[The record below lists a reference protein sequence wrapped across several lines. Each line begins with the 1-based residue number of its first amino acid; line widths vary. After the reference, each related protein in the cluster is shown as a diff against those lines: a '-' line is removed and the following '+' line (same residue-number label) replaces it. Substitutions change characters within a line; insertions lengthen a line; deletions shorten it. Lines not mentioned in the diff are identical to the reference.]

1 MTQITAQLTSRGDT
15 SANWIAADP
24 EIAAKEIVF
33 TTDVFYTGTDQMK
46 FKVGDGVQTWSQLDY
61 MPIGTSTTP
70 TLAQVLAQ
78 GATTSGNN
86 ITISAGDYITSTQY
100 YLNGSKFLYTPNA
113 GNNNIG
119 LGGNTFN
126 LTTTS
131 TDSIGIGMNVM
142 KDITTGFEN
151 IGIGVNSMF
160 ALTTGS
166 NDVAVGHNTMLNV
179 TTATE
184 CTAVGDDAMYANIS
198 GNQLSAFGAQAL
210 KNATGGLN
218 SGFGYF
224 SGVNISSGTGH
235 TMIGALSGQGVTTGT
250 NCVFIGYNTTGAAAL
265 TNGIGIGY
273 NVTVTQDNSMI
284 LGNGVDVGIGTST
297 PARKL
302 DVVGTGRFSSTLTL
316 SSLTANRVPYIDAS
330 TNIVT
335 SAVTDTELGY
345 LSGVTSAI
353 QTQINALQTGQ
364 FWKAACRVATTA
376 AGTLA
381 TDFENGDTIDGVVL
395 ATGDRILI
403 KDQAAPDENG
413 IYVVPA
419 SGAPTRATDFD
430 AGADNLS
437 GATVTIQE
445 GTANA
450 EKKFTC
456 STNNPITIGV
466 TNITFIDAGGVAYLG
481 TSNRIDVTGNVIDI
495 SASYVGQ
502 ASITTLGT
510 IGTGTWQGTSIS
522 TTYTDAK
529 IKGSVAATAGLIPY
543 GTGTADTLTTS
554 ANLKYT
560 AAAFTVATT
569 LAATGIGNTFT
580 VTGNNINPSLAE
592 GLRVSLTAGF
602 TNAGTTIGAEVY
614 NASAGTGTNL
624 KLATSFSNALGN
636 AGVNAF
642 AHATTTGY
650 NIGGY
655 YEALGG
661 NINVGAIG
669 KAITAKNSATNVG
682 VIGIG
687 LNTGSS
693 PVQVGGY
700 FGLGGSDTPTFTSS
714 ALMCDNGA
722 TTSNIFTARDNGTIV
737 ATIADGG
744 AFSSVTVKATQAA
757 GFISSDGSTG
767 ATGSFTAQSGET
779 VTVKD
784 GIITSIV

>member
-86 ITISAGDYITSTQY
+86 ITISAGDYITSAQY
-100 YLNGSKFLYTPNA
+100 YLNGSKFIYAPNV

-119 LGGNTFN
+119 IGGNTFN
-126 LTTTS
+126 LTTTAV
-131 TDSIGIGMNVM
+131 DSIGIGMNVM

-166 NDVAVGHNTMLNV
+166 NNVAMGHNTMLAV
-179 TTATE
+179 TAATE
-184 CTAVGDDAMYANIS
+184 CSAFGDDAMYANVS

-210 KNATGGLN
+210 KNATGNLN
-218 SGFGYF
+218 SGFGYY
-224 SGVNISSGTGH
+224 SGVNISTGTGN
-235 TMIGALSGQGVTTGT
+235 TMIGSVSGQSVTTGT
-250 NCVFIGYNTTGAAAL
+250 NNVFIGYNTTGASAL

-297 PARKL
+297 PGYKL
-302 DVVGTGRFSSTLTL
+302 HVVGTTHITGALT
-316 SSLTANRVPYIDAS
+316 
-330 TNIVT
+330 
-335 SAVTDTELGY
+335 
-345 LSGVTSAI
+345 
-353 QTQINALQTGQ
+353 
-364 FWKAACRVATTA
+364 
-376 AGTLA
+376 
-381 TDFENGDTIDGVVL
+381 
-395 ATGDRILI
+395 
-403 KDQAAPDENG
+403 
-413 IYVVPA
+413 
-419 SGAPTRATDFD
+419 
-430 AGADNLS
+430 
-437 GATVTIQE
+437 
-445 GTANA
+445 
-450 EKKFTC
+450 
-456 STNNPITIGV
+456 
-466 TNITFIDAGGVAYLG
+466 LG
-481 TSNRIDVTGNVIDI
+481 TS
-495 SASYVGQ
+495 
-502 ASITTLGT
+502 L
-510 IGTGTWQGTSIS
+510 S

-602 TNAGTTIGAEVY
+602 TNAGPTIGAEVY

-669 KAITAKNSATNVG
+669 KAITAKASATNVG
-682 VIGIG
+682 VIGVG
-687 LNTGSS
+687 LNTGAT
-693 PVQVGGY
+693 PIQVGGY
-700 FGLGGSDTPTFTSS
+700 FALDGSDTPTFTSA
-714 ALMCDNGA
+714 ALMCDNGS
-722 TTSNIFTARDNGTIV
+722 TTSNIFAARDNGTIV
-737 ATIADGG
+737 WSIADGG
-744 AFSSVTVKATQAA
+744 TLTAAEAANIAFGTVTGTKIGTATGQKIGFWNATPIVQPTTAGAAATFVANTSGIADDTATFDGYTIGQVVKALRN
-757 GFISSDGSTG
+757 
-767 ATGSFTAQSGET
+767 SGLLA
-779 VTVKD
+779 
-784 GIITSIV
+784 